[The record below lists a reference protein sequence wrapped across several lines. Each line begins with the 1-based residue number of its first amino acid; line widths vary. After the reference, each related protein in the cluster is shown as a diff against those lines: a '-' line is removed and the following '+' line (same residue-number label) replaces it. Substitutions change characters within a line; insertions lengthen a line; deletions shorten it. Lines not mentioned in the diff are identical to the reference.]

1 MIELFSQ
8 QLLTLS
14 LSPTALPTIVE
25 LPMPMRH
32 TEGDTFVLVCS
43 FSAIPAPMIRWEKDG
58 SLFLLG
64 EGRRI
69 INSTLVNGTGQ
80 SQLEIESLLISDAGL
95 YNCTVSNEA
104 GTTSRAVRLEVGGEK
119 VNLKLT
125 MLNMKYC
132 FSFLPLCACATER
145 PPPRKL

>member
-25 LPMPMRH
+25 LPMPMTH

-43 FSAIPAPMIRWEKDG
+43 FSAIPPPRIRWQKDG

-69 INSTLVNGTGQ
+69 ISSTVVNGTGQ
-80 SQLEIESLLISDAGL
+80 SQIEIESLLISDGGI
-95 YNCTVSNEA
+95 YNCTISNNA
-104 GTTSRAVRLEVGGEK
+104 GTTSRTVRLEVGGE
-119 VNLKLT
+119 
-125 MLNMKYC
+125 
-132 FSFLPLCACATER
+132 
-145 PPPRKL
+145 

>member
-1 MIELFSQ
+1 
-8 QLLTLS
+8 
-14 LSPTALPTIVE
+14 
-25 LPMPMRH
+25 MPMRH

-95 YNCTVSNEA
+95 YNCTISNTA
-104 GTTSRAVRLEVGGEK
+104 GTTSRTVRLEVGGER
-119 VNLKLT
+119 VSLQLKYEL
-125 MLNMKYC
+125 LL
-132 FSFLPLCACATER
+132 FF
-145 PPPRKL
+145 PPIVYMYHRST

>member
-1 MIELFSQ
+1 M
-8 QLLTLS
+8 LS

-25 LPMPMRH
+25 LPMPMTH

-43 FSAIPAPMIRWEKDG
+43 FSAIPPPVIRWEKDG

-69 INSTLVNGTGQ
+69 INSTGANGTGQ

-95 YNCTVSNEA
+95 YNCTISNTA
-104 GTTSRAVRLEVGGEK
+104 GTTNMSVRLEVGGEK

-125 MLNMKYC
+125 TLNMKYC
-132 FSFLPLCACATER
+132 FSSLPLCACATER